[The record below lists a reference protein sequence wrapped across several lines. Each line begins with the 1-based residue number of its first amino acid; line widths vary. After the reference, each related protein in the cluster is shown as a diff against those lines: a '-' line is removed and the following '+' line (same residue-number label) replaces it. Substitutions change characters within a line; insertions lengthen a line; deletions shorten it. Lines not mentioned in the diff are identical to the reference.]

1 MMQGSR
7 GSDLASNSR
16 LRQRGILSSSTQ
28 EQGCT
33 VIKGSMAPDAVR
45 KVLGLLATNHDFRE
59 QMLGDP
65 VSALKAQGVDVDPQA
80 VPAVRKL
87 PSMADCAQAQQQY
100 AGESLD
106 KVGLIFLLLR

>member
-1 MMQGSR
+1 M
-7 GSDLASNSR
+7 
-16 LRQRGILSSSTQ
+16 
-28 EQGCT
+28 
-33 VIKGSMAPDAVR
+33 IKGSAAPDAVR
-45 KVLGLLATNHDFRE
+45 NVLGLLATDHSFRE

-65 VSALKAQGVDVDPQA
+65 ATALKSQGIDVDPQA

-87 PSMADCAQAQQQY
+87 PSMADCAQAQQRY